1 MGNFLSQIP
10 AVIPVAL
17 RRIGLVVLGL
27 VLAACQPLTLA
38 GSGPAINTRAPI
50 PVALLVPYGAPGAGE
65 QSLARSLENAARL
78 AIADLDGVQID
89 LRVYSTAGNAQRAAA
104 VATQAVNEGAKI
116 LLGPVFGDAAN
127 AAGLAVASRGVNVMA
142 FSNNT
147 RIAGGNVFVLGNTFE
162 NTAQRLVSFG
172 ASQGNNRVLIV
183 HPNTTVGE
191 IGRDA
196 VTAALGRSGAVN
208 VGQVGYESS
217 QQGVISAVPA
227 IADLARDAQANTI
240 FFTSDTLGGL
250 PLLTQ
255 MLPENRISPTEFQFV
270 GLTRWD
276 IPSGTLD
283 LPGVQNG
290 LFALPDPALTTRF
303 DERYRAAYGSSP
315 HPIAGLAYDGI
326 AAIGALAAS
335 GNSGALTRAAL
346 TQRSGF
352 RGVNGVF
359 RLNGDGTN
367 ERALAVARI
376 VNRQVVIVSPAPT
389 GFGLAGL

>member
-1 MGNFLSQIP
+1 MGISVTKFRRSLKL
-10 AVIPVAL
+10 AVL
-17 RRIGLVVLGL
+17 GLAGL
-27 VLAACQPLTLA
+27 VLAACQPLTLSGA
-38 GSGPAINTRAPI
+38 GPTINTRAPV

-78 AIADLDGVQID
+78 AINDLDGVAID
-89 LRVYSTAGNAQRAAA
+89 LRVYRTAGNANQAAA
-104 VATQAVNEGAKI
+104 EAVRAVNDGAKI
-116 LLGPVFGDAAN
+116 ILGPVFGDAAN
-127 AAGLAVASRGVNVMA
+127 AAGLAVANRNVNVLS

-162 NTAQRLVSFG
+162 NTASRLVSFG
-172 ASQGNNRVLIV
+172 QSQGKNRVLIV
-183 HPNTTVGE
+183 HPNTTAGE

-196 VTAALGRSGAVN
+196 VASALSRSLGTVG
-208 VGQVGYESS
+208 VGQVGYEAS

-227 IADLARDAQANTI
+227 IAETARENQADTI

-255 MLPENRISPTEFQFV
+255 MLPENRISPEQFQFM

-276 IPSGTLD
+276 IPEGTLD

-290 LFALPDPALTTRF
+290 LFALPDPALTARF
-303 DERYRAAYGSSP
+303 AQRYQAAYGAAP

-326 AAIGALAAS
+326 AAIGALVAS
-335 GNSGALTRAAL
+335 GNAQALTRGALT
-346 TQRSGF
+346 QNSGF

-359 RLNGDGTN
+359 RLRGDGTN

-376 VNRQVVIVSPAPT
+376 VNRQVTIVSPAPT

>member
-1 MGNFLSQIP
+1 MGIPLNFTLIS
-10 AVIPVAL
+10 L
-17 RRIGLVVLGL
+17 RRLALVFVGLL
-27 VLAACQPLTLA
+27 LAACQPLSFDSP
-38 GSGPAINTRAPI
+38 GSGPSINTRNPV
-50 PVALLVPYGAPGAGE
+50 PVALLVPYGSGGAGE
-65 QSLARSLENAARL
+65 EGLARSLENAARL
-78 AIADLDGVQID
+78 AIADLDGVVID
-89 LRVYSTAGNAQRAAA
+89 LRVYPTGGNSDRAAA
-104 VATQAVNEGAKI
+104 AAVKAVNEGAKI
-116 LLGPVFGDAAN
+116 ILGPVFGDAAN
-127 AAGLAVASRGVNVMA
+127 SAGLAVANSSINVLA

-172 ASQGNNRVLIV
+172 ARQGKTRVLVV

-196 VTAALGRSGAVN
+196 VLTALSRSSASS
-208 VGQVGYESS
+208 VGQIGYEAS
-217 QQGVISAVPA
+217 QRGVVSAVSA
-227 IADLARDAQANTI
+227 IADTARDNQADTI

-255 MLPENRISPTEFQFV
+255 MLPENRILPTQFQFM

-276 IPSGTLD
+276 IPAGTLD

-290 LFALPDPALTTRF
+290 LFAMPDPALASRF
-303 DERYRAAYGSSP
+303 SQRYNAAYGSNP

-326 AAIGALAAS
+326 AAIGALVAA
-335 GNSGALTRAAL
+335 GNSNALTRGALT
-346 TQRSGF
+346 QSSGF

-359 RLNGDGTN
+359 RLRNDGTN

-376 VNRQVVIVSPAPT
+376 ANRAVTIVSPAPT
-389 GFGLAGL
+389 GFGLAGF